1 MFSINSELLR
11 NFLLDMN
18 GKSYILYLQVNK
30 CSARLKGP
38 AGINHEKEKRI
49 LRKYRLYAA
58 GICTVLA
65 LGIGGCAS
73 NGASAAT
80 ETRQE
85 SQEASKEETTE
96 ADTAAESAADNV
108 EDMNGQDALQSLRI
122 YGPVTK
128 QEDGR
133 LSIDNQSDM
142 SISGE
147 IILNVSEEYTYI
159 LDAVTGLPLKE
170 EDIKDDKSMMYAL
183 CTDLDVS
190 SEIVAI
196 ILVNHLFSPDDITDY
211 ASAIEVMS
219 RNDKL
224 IAFMKARILNS
235 VFEPAQ
241 WAAIIIEA
249 INSIDLSP
257 VFTVLISGKALMVS
271 QTNMRKK
278 VAEQLTLW
286 RQAKSEI

>member
-85 SQEASKEETTE
+85 SQAASKEETTE

-170 EDIKDDKSMMYAL
+170 EDIKDGDTIYVYIGPAMTMSLPPMTNA
-183 CTDLDVS
+183 DV
-190 SEIVAI
+190 IFANIPADAKV
-196 ILVNHLFSPDDITDY
+196 PDY
-211 ASAIEVMS
+211 IEVQS
-219 RNDKL
+219 LVTDAATSKSVLTAADGTEYTVESDCNIFPYLTRNIVTLDDLAQGRKCVVWSDEDNAAL
-224 IAFMKARILNS
+224 QIM
-235 VFEPAQ
+235 VF
-241 WAAIIIEA
+241 
-249 INSIDLSP
+249 
-257 VFTVLISGKALMVS
+257 
-271 QTNMRKK
+271 
-278 VAEQLTLW
+278 AE
-286 RQAKSEI
+286 

>member
-147 IILNVSEEYTYI
+147 IILNVSEEYTFI

-170 EDIKDDKSMMYAL
+170 EDIKDGDTIYVYIGPAMTMSLPPMTNA
-183 CTDLDVS
+183 DV
-190 SEIVAI
+190 IFANIPADAKV
-196 ILVNHLFSPDDITDY
+196 PDY
-211 ASAIEVMS
+211 IEVQS
-219 RNDKL
+219 LVTDAATSKSVLTAADGTEYTVESDCNIFPYLTRNIVTLDDLTQGRKCVVWSDEDNAAL
-224 IAFMKARILNS
+224 QIM
-235 VFEPAQ
+235 VF
-241 WAAIIIEA
+241 
-249 INSIDLSP
+249 
-257 VFTVLISGKALMVS
+257 
-271 QTNMRKK
+271 
-278 VAEQLTLW
+278 AE
-286 RQAKSEI
+286 

>member
-170 EDIKDDKSMMYAL
+170 DDIKDGDTIYVYIGPAMTMSLPPMTNA
-183 CTDLDVS
+183 DV
-190 SEIVAI
+190 IFANIPADAKV
-196 ILVNHLFSPDDITDY
+196 PDY
-211 ASAIEVMS
+211 IEVQS
-219 RNDKL
+219 LVTDAATSKSVLTAADGTEYTVESDCNIFPYLTRNIVTLDDLTQGRKCVVWSDEDNAAL
-224 IAFMKARILNS
+224 QIM
-235 VFEPAQ
+235 VF
-241 WAAIIIEA
+241 
-249 INSIDLSP
+249 
-257 VFTVLISGKALMVS
+257 
-271 QTNMRKK
+271 
-278 VAEQLTLW
+278 AE
-286 RQAKSEI
+286 

>member
-147 IILNVSEEYTYI
+147 IILNVSEEFTYI

-170 EDIKDDKSMMYAL
+170 EDIKDGDTIYVYIGPAMTMSLPPMTNA
-183 CTDLDVS
+183 DV
-190 SEIVAI
+190 IFANIPADAKV
-196 ILVNHLFSPDDITDY
+196 PDY
-211 ASAIEVMS
+211 IEVQS
-219 RNDKL
+219 LVTDAATSKSVLTAADGTEYTVESDCNIFPYLTRNIVTLDDLTQGRKCVVWSDEDNAAL
-224 IAFMKARILNS
+224 QIM
-235 VFEPAQ
+235 VF
-241 WAAIIIEA
+241 
-249 INSIDLSP
+249 
-257 VFTVLISGKALMVS
+257 
-271 QTNMRKK
+271 
-278 VAEQLTLW
+278 AE
-286 RQAKSEI
+286 

>member
-96 ADTAAESAADNV
+96 ADTAADNV

-170 EDIKDDKSMMYAL
+170 EDIKDGDTIYVYIGPAMTMSLPPMTNA
-183 CTDLDVS
+183 DV
-190 SEIVAI
+190 IFANIPADAKV
-196 ILVNHLFSPDDITDY
+196 PDY
-211 ASAIEVMS
+211 IEVQS
-219 RNDKL
+219 LVTDAATSKSVLTAADGTEYTVESDCNIFPYLTRNIVTLDDLTQGRKCVVWSDEDNAAL
-224 IAFMKARILNS
+224 QIM
-235 VFEPAQ
+235 VF
-241 WAAIIIEA
+241 
-249 INSIDLSP
+249 
-257 VFTVLISGKALMVS
+257 
-271 QTNMRKK
+271 
-278 VAEQLTLW
+278 AE
-286 RQAKSEI
+286 

>member
-58 GICTVLA
+58 GLCTVLA

-85 SQEASKEETTE
+85 SQETSKEETTE

-170 EDIKDDKSMMYAL
+170 EDIKDGDTIYVYIGPAMTMSLPPMTNA
-183 CTDLDVS
+183 DV
-190 SEIVAI
+190 IFANIPADAKV
-196 ILVNHLFSPDDITDY
+196 PDY
-211 ASAIEVMS
+211 IEVQS
-219 RNDKL
+219 LVTDAATSKSVLTAADGTEYTVESDCNIFPYLTRNIVTLDDLTQGRKCVVWSDEDNAAL
-224 IAFMKARILNS
+224 QIM
-235 VFEPAQ
+235 VF
-241 WAAIIIEA
+241 
-249 INSIDLSP
+249 
-257 VFTVLISGKALMVS
+257 
-271 QTNMRKK
+271 
-278 VAEQLTLW
+278 AE
-286 RQAKSEI
+286 

>member
-170 EDIKDDKSMMYAL
+170 EDIKDGDTIYVYIGPAMTMSLPPMTNA
-183 CTDLDVS
+183 DV
-190 SEIVAI
+190 IFANIPADAKV
-196 ILVNHLFSPDDITDY
+196 PDY
-211 ASAIEVMS
+211 IEVQS
-219 RNDKL
+219 LVTDAATSKSVLTAADGTEYTVESDCNIFPYLTRNIVTLDDLTQGRKCVVWSDEDHAAL
-224 IAFMKARILNS
+224 QIM
-235 VFEPAQ
+235 VF
-241 WAAIIIEA
+241 
-249 INSIDLSP
+249 
-257 VFTVLISGKALMVS
+257 
-271 QTNMRKK
+271 
-278 VAEQLTLW
+278 AE
-286 RQAKSEI
+286 

>member
-1 MFSINSELLR
+1 MIKEEKDLIIPDELKREISEIMTDNPTLVKLGDKQYKVHRLR
-11 NFLLDMN
+11 AY
-18 GKSYILYLQVNK
+18 SYQ
-30 CSARLKGP
+30 
-38 AGINHEKEKRI
+38 RI
-49 LRKYRLYAA
+49 FQ
-58 GICTVLA
+58 LA
-65 LGIGGCAS
+65 L
-73 NGASAAT
+73 
-80 ETRQE
+80 
-85 SQEASKEETTE
+85 K
-96 ADTAAESAADNV
+96 
-108 EDMNGQDALQSLRI
+108 LQ
-122 YGPVTK
+122 
-128 QEDGR
+128 
-133 LSIDNQSDM
+133 
-142 SISGE
+142 
-147 IILNVSEEYTYI
+147 
-159 LDAVTGLPLKE
+159 KE

-271 QTNMRKK
+271 QTNMRKT

>member
-96 ADTAAESAADNV
+96 ADTAADNV
-108 EDMNGQDALQSLRI
+108 EDMNGQDALQFLRI

-170 EDIKDDKSMMYAL
+170 EDIKDGDTIYVYIGPAMTMSLPPMTNA
-183 CTDLDVS
+183 DV
-190 SEIVAI
+190 IFANIPADAKV
-196 ILVNHLFSPDDITDY
+196 PDY
-211 ASAIEVMS
+211 IEVQS
-219 RNDKL
+219 LVTDAATSKSVLTAADGTEYTVESDCNIFPYLTRNIVTLDDLTQGRKCVVWSDEDNAAL
-224 IAFMKARILNS
+224 QIM
-235 VFEPAQ
+235 VF
-241 WAAIIIEA
+241 
-249 INSIDLSP
+249 
-257 VFTVLISGKALMVS
+257 
-271 QTNMRKK
+271 
-278 VAEQLTLW
+278 AE
-286 RQAKSEI
+286 

>member
-170 EDIKDDKSMMYAL
+170 EDIKDGDTIYVYIGPAMTISLPPMTNA
-183 CTDLDVS
+183 DV
-190 SEIVAI
+190 IFANIPADAKV
-196 ILVNHLFSPDDITDY
+196 PDY
-211 ASAIEVMS
+211 IEVQS
-219 RNDKL
+219 LVTDAATSKSVLTAADGTEYTVESDCNIFPYLTRNIVTLDDLTQGRKCVVWSDEDNAAL
-224 IAFMKARILNS
+224 QIM
-235 VFEPAQ
+235 VF
-241 WAAIIIEA
+241 
-249 INSIDLSP
+249 
-257 VFTVLISGKALMVS
+257 
-271 QTNMRKK
+271 
-278 VAEQLTLW
+278 AE
-286 RQAKSEI
+286 

>member
-170 EDIKDDKSMMYAL
+170 EVIKDGDTIYVYIGPAMTMSLPPMTNA
-183 CTDLDVS
+183 DV
-190 SEIVAI
+190 IFANIPADAKV
-196 ILVNHLFSPDDITDY
+196 PDY
-211 ASAIEVMS
+211 IEVQS
-219 RNDKL
+219 LVTDAATSKSVLTAADGTEYTVESDCNIFPYLTRNIVTLDDLTQGRKCVVWSDEDNAAL
-224 IAFMKARILNS
+224 QIM
-235 VFEPAQ
+235 VF
-241 WAAIIIEA
+241 
-249 INSIDLSP
+249 
-257 VFTVLISGKALMVS
+257 
-271 QTNMRKK
+271 
-278 VAEQLTLW
+278 AE
-286 RQAKSEI
+286 

>member
-96 ADTAAESAADNV
+96 ADTAAKSAADNV

-170 EDIKDDKSMMYAL
+170 EDIKDGDTIYVYIGPAMTMSLPPMTNA
-183 CTDLDVS
+183 DV
-190 SEIVAI
+190 IFANIPADAKV
-196 ILVNHLFSPDDITDY
+196 PDY
-211 ASAIEVMS
+211 IEVQS
-219 RNDKL
+219 LVTDAATSKSVLTAADGTEYTVESDCNIFPYLTRNIVTLDDLTQGRKCVVWSDEDNAAL
-224 IAFMKARILNS
+224 QIM
-235 VFEPAQ
+235 VF
-241 WAAIIIEA
+241 
-249 INSIDLSP
+249 
-257 VFTVLISGKALMVS
+257 
-271 QTNMRKK
+271 
-278 VAEQLTLW
+278 AE
-286 RQAKSEI
+286 

>member
-38 AGINHEKEKRI
+38 EGINHEKEKRI

-170 EDIKDDKSMMYAL
+170 EDIKDGDTIYVYIGPAMTMSLPPMTNA
-183 CTDLDVS
+183 DV
-190 SEIVAI
+190 IFANIPADAKV
-196 ILVNHLFSPDDITDY
+196 PDY
-211 ASAIEVMS
+211 IEVQS
-219 RNDKL
+219 LVTDAATSKSVLTAADGTEYTVESDCNIFPYLTRNIVTLDDLTQGRKCVVWSDEDNAAL
-224 IAFMKARILNS
+224 QIM
-235 VFEPAQ
+235 VF
-241 WAAIIIEA
+241 
-249 INSIDLSP
+249 
-257 VFTVLISGKALMVS
+257 
-271 QTNMRKK
+271 
-278 VAEQLTLW
+278 AE
-286 RQAKSEI
+286 

>member
-170 EDIKDDKSMMYAL
+170 EDIKDGDTIYVYIGPAMTMSLPPMTNA
-183 CTDLDVS
+183 DV
-190 SEIVAI
+190 IFANIPADAKV
-196 ILVNHLFSPDDITDY
+196 PDY
-211 ASAIEVMS
+211 IEVQS
-219 RNDKL
+219 LVTDAATSKSVLTAADGTEYTVESDCNIFPYLTRNIVTLDDL
-224 IAFMKARILNS
+224 TQGRICVVWSDEDNAALQIM
-235 VFEPAQ
+235 VF
-241 WAAIIIEA
+241 
-249 INSIDLSP
+249 
-257 VFTVLISGKALMVS
+257 
-271 QTNMRKK
+271 
-278 VAEQLTLW
+278 AE
-286 RQAKSEI
+286 

>member
-58 GICTVLA
+58 GLCTVLA

-96 ADTAAESAADNV
+96 ADTAADNV

-170 EDIKDDKSMMYAL
+170 EDIKDGDTIYVYIGPAMTMSLPPMTNA
-183 CTDLDVS
+183 DV
-190 SEIVAI
+190 IFANIPADAKV
-196 ILVNHLFSPDDITDY
+196 PDY
-211 ASAIEVMS
+211 IEVQS
-219 RNDKL
+219 LVTDAATSKSVLTAADGTEYTVESDCNIFPYLTRNIVTLDDLTQGRKCVVWSDEDNAAL
-224 IAFMKARILNS
+224 QIM
-235 VFEPAQ
+235 VF
-241 WAAIIIEA
+241 
-249 INSIDLSP
+249 
-257 VFTVLISGKALMVS
+257 
-271 QTNMRKK
+271 
-278 VAEQLTLW
+278 AE
-286 RQAKSEI
+286 